1 MYFRYLN
8 ALCDFSLECMDVNFF
23 SNVHLLG
30 YKMILLMYRRSSL
43 YVFIYWNRFF
53 KIGNLFDYVKNI
65 SYINKKL
72 FYSMCRTNLRE
83 PNRCYVKYILFWTII
98 NRMIFLFYGILS
110 VQIKAFNTPYPLIL
124 FECRYRVL

>member
-8 ALCDFSLECMDVNFF
+8 AVCDFSHECMDINFF

-43 YVFIYWNRFF
+43 YVFIDWNRFF
-53 KIGNLFDYVKNI
+53 KLEI
-65 SYINKKL
+65 SSIMSKIYRTSIKKL
-72 FYSMCRTNLRE
+72 KYSMCRTNLRE
-83 PNRCYVKYILFWTII
+83 TNRCYVKYILFWTIF